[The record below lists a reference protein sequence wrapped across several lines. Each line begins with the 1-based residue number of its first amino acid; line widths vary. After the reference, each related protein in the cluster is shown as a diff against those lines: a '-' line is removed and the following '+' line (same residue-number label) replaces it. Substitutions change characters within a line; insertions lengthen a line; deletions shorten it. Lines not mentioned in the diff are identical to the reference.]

1 MDDDLSL
8 LLPLLPPRSSL
19 LVVLVL
25 GSLRVSALSSFSIM
39 VHPPIPHFHVF
50 AIHVL
55 SHITSFHSR
64 APPFHIHTHIRTRT
78 HAHSYIF
85 DVNVRLHAGAFRS
98 VLSLTIS
105 QSHLLPIPPS
115 LSISIS
121 GGYLI

>member
-8 LLPLLPPRSSL
+8 LLPLLPRSSL
-19 LVVLVL
+19 FVVLVL
-25 GSLRVSALSSFSIM
+25 GSLRVSIM